1 MSRGVISRESE
12 DEMAPSPDD
21 ANQATAVT
29 AAVTDA
35 SDAPSPPKQP
45 VPPPPPPL
53 PPIATLASDP
63 RTAFSAKGRRREESC
78 QTATKSCDRR
88 QVDFSSVSRLSRLQH
103 FTFALFLVLHRGGQ
117 VDNFDFRG
125 TGGLIL
131 IFR

>member
-45 VPPPPPPL
+45 VPPPPPL

-88 QVDFSSVSRLSRLQH
+88 QVDFSCFSVHPYLGSSISH
-103 FTFALFLVLHRGGQ
+103 
-117 VDNFDFRG
+117 
-125 TGGLIL
+125 
-131 IFR
+131 

>member
-1 MSRGVISRESE
+1 
-12 DEMAPSPDD
+12 MAPSPDD

-45 VPPPPPPL
+45 VPPPPPL

-103 FTFALFLVLHRGGQ
+103 FTFVLSVYGFSSSSIVAGKW
-117 VDNFDFRG
+117 
-125 TGGLIL
+125 TIL
-131 IFR
+131 IFEEQVA